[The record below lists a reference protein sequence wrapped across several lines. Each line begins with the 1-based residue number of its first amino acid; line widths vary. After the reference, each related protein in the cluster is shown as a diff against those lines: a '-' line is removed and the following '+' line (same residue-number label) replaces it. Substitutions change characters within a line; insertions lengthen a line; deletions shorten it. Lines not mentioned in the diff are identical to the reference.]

1 MSASRETPFALAV
14 SSEAE
19 KADVLDELV
28 AIDHELQDRAE
39 RVARSRLSDVE
50 TDGVASAVTA
60 ALLALDQKDLAAN
73 AGTHALRIRRTDRG
87 GVVPAR
93 GGRRAVARG
102 HRAAGEPRSPR
113 RRAASRPRGSLRRST
128 ASPNTR
134 ATMTSWFPGLPTSL
148 PRPPTASRRFSRMPG
163 SISPTEGWRVEPT
176 GSPEGFWRI
185 RRSVFAL

>member
-1 MSASRETPFALAV
+1 MSASRETLSALAV

-60 ALLALDQKDLAAN
+60 ALLALDQEDLAAN
-73 AGTHALRIRRTDRG
+73 AGRTRYGYVEPTEAAWSLLEAAVEPWLEDI
-87 GVVPAR
+87 A
-93 GGRRAVARG
+93 RRASLGLLDAV
-102 HRAAGEPRSPR
+102 R
-113 RRAASRPRGSLRRST
+113 RLGLGILEALDRIDH
-128 ASPNTR
+128 TR

-148 PRPPTASRRFSRMPG
+148 PRPPTASRRSSRMPG
-163 SISPTEGWRVEPT
+163 SISPTQGWRVEPT

>member
-1 MSASRETPFALAV
+1 MSASRETLSALAV

-60 ALLALDQKDLAAN
+60 ALLALDQEDLAAN
-73 AGTHALRIRRTDRG
+73 AGRTRYGYVGPTEAAWSLLEAAVEPWLEDIARRGASVSSTPC
-87 GVVPAR
+87 GV
-93 GGRRAVARG
+93 
-102 HRAAGEPRSPR
+102 S
-113 RRAASRPRGSLRRST
+113 ASGSLRRST
-128 ASPNTR
+128 ASTNTR

-163 SISPTEGWRVEPT
+163 SISPTQGWRVEPT
-176 GSPEGFWRI
+176 GSPESFRRI

>member
-1 MSASRETPFALAV
+1 MSASRETPSALAV

-60 ALLALDQKDLAAN
+60 ALLALDQEDLAAN
-73 AGTHALRIRRTDRG
+73 VGRTRYGYVEPTEAAWSLLEEAVEPWLEDI
-87 GVVPAR
+87 A
-93 GGRRAVARG
+93 RRASVSSTPCG
-102 HRAAGEPRSPR
+102 VS
-113 RRAASRPRGSLRRST
+113 ASGSLRRST
-128 ASPNTR
+128 ASTNTR
-134 ATMTSWFPGLPTSL
+134 ATMTSWFPGLPTLL

-163 SISPTEGWRVEPT
+163 SISSTQGWRVEPT

-185 RRSVFAL
+185 RRSVFAP